1 MPIARIKENHRP
13 WVVRHAEFVQ
23 TDLYQNYHECLRAE
37 REEII
42 MRGKKSRDP
51 HILSM
56 LEGFDQAASFFQRA
70 VDALREQ
77 NKDKQ
82 EDENESDEND

>member
-1 MPIARIKENHRP
+1 MPLPKTAP
-13 WVVRHAEFVQ
+13 WIDRHAEFTT
-23 TDLYQNYHECLRAE
+23 TDLYRNYHECMLGE
-37 REEII
+37 REEIL

-70 VDALREQ
+70 VDTIREN
-77 NKDKQ
+77 NKPVF
-82 EDENESDEND
+82 EEEHEPNY